1 MENKTKITAFLI
13 IMAAIVAGIYL
24 SLPVVY
30 AEVTPTGN
38 GQYTINLQYR
48 RRAWLGLNLLRNGVP
63 ETLNGDAI
71 AVDRAVLVLEVEENQ
86 VNIILPNK
94 WIVDGQ
100 VINRSELFDG
110 DPLSIGESQTISLK
124 TLKLELTRSTHTV
137 QVFVAYE
144 ILVDGVTIKAMLP
157 FNIQTS

>member
-1 MENKTKITAFLI
+1 MEKKIKIIALLV
-13 IMAAIVAGIYL
+13 IMATVLGIYL

-38 GQYTINLQYR
+38 GQYAINLQYR

-63 ETLNGDAI
+63 ETLSGDPI
-71 AVDRAVLVLEVEENQ
+71 AVDRSILLLNVEGKQ
-86 VNIILPNK
+86 VSVILPNK

-100 VINRSELFDG
+100 IINTSQLFDG
-110 DPLSIGESQTISLK
+110 DPISVEESQTISLK

-137 QVFVAYE
+137 QAFVTYE
-144 ILVDGVTIKAMLP
+144 IVLDEDTIKAVLP